1 MSIQDLVDSI
11 FNKVQERKNQADAQ
25 GDDWQTNAQ
34 NGITNT
40 VMGMFTNP
48 NQATY
53 DPFSGQI
60 AVDAYGNIMMQANK
74 DRVNKESQEADQE
87 ADQEAGIY
95 TFNEATDA
103 FNKRM
108 AEENP
113 DFKQRSWFEY
123 QTEASPEEL
132 WELFTSKE
140 MGKILSQEYVDNVLH
155 DYDNTFLNWVNQ
167 QKADNTVDKFI
178 GSRATNNIYDIVEQP
193 DMNKFVD
200 WAIKNNQVE
209 PLDYGVHSVSGSPNS
224 PAMRAAMAGQ
234 FLEQAGRYGVPLS
247 EDVLNEQVKLVDP
260 TLIGKYVAKDD
271 RDQSVLQNQ
280 IMLDGALTDYAGVM
294 GGDPEIAKANAIAA
308 AAMEDQGMYVYDPD
322 ADLSNV
328 ALRAALLRDTDNMQ
342 GVYQLYDYLNDSPDY
357 QSIYDESPVLYDE
370 LDKLGSYMTDDS
382 YARAKEQS
390 RKDFENLIATIAN
403 NQGYYYRGGK

>member
-11 FNKVQERKNQADAQ
+11 FNKIQERKNQADAQ
-25 GDDWQTNAQ
+25 GGDWQTNAQ

-40 VMGMFTNP
+40 VKGMFANP

-53 DPFSGQI
+53 DPFSGQST
-60 AVDAYGNIMMQANK
+60 VDSYNNIMMQANK
-74 DRVNKESQEADQE
+74 DRVNKESQE

-113 DFKQRSWFEY
+113 DFQQKSWFEY

-132 WELFTSKE
+132 WELLTSEE

-200 WAIKNNQVE
+200 WAIENNQVE
-209 PLDYGVHSVSGSPNS
+209 PLDYGVYSSSGSPNS

-260 TLIGKYVAKDD
+260 TLVGKYVAKDD
-271 RDQSVLQNQ
+271 RDRSILQNQ
-280 IMLDGALTDYAGVM
+280 IMLDGASTDYAGVM
-294 GGDPEIAKANAIAA
+294 GADPKIAEANAKAA
-308 AAMEDQGMYVYDPD
+308 AAMADQGMYVYDPD
-322 ADLSNV
+322 ADLSNI
-328 ALRAALLRDTDNMQ
+328 ALRTAMLRDTNNMQ
-342 GVYQLYDYLNDSPDY
+342 GVYQLYDYLNDSPNY

-382 YARAKEQS
+382 YAAAKEQS

>member
-11 FNKVQERKNQADAQ
+11 FNKVQERKTQADAQ
-25 GDDWQTNAQ
+25 GGDWQTNAQ

-40 VMGMFTNP
+40 VKGMFTNP

-53 DPFSGQI
+53 NPFSGQST
-60 AVDAYGNIMMQANK
+60 VNSYNNIMMQANK
-74 DRVNKESQEADQE
+74 DRVNKESQE

-132 WELFTSKE
+132 WELLTSEE

-271 RDQSVLQNQ
+271 RDRSVLQNQ
-280 IMLDGALTDYAGVM
+280 IMLDGASTDYAGVM
-294 GGDPEIAKANAIAA
+294 GVDPKIAKANAKAA
-308 AAMEDQGMYVYDPD
+308 AAMADQGMYVYDPD

-370 LDKLGSYMTDDS
+370 IDKLGSYMTDDS

-403 NQGYYYRGGK
+403 NQGYYYRGGN